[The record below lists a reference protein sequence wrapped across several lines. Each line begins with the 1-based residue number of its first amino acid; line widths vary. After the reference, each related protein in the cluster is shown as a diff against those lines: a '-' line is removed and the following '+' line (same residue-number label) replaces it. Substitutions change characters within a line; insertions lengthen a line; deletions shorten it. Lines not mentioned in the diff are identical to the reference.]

1 MAAEVDSARLRLLYD
16 LGCAF
21 TARIELDELLP
32 LIIEKCREALSAG
45 GAAVLLLDRARNEF
59 YFPYVADTDSEV
71 ARRLSGHRFSAA
83 LGFAGLAVGTGKSL
97 KIDDA
102 QNDPRH
108 HRATDRTTGLATRN
122 LIVTPLN
129 SLQGPI
135 GVIEVVN
142 RKDGLAFSEE
152 DVHFLEAL
160 SGSVAIALD
169 NARLYA
175 EAQQAAA
182 RLRTQVGVLRRDLAS
197 HLHFDDMVGTGALMA
212 EVFRLMETAAASSIT
227 VLIEGETGTG
237 KELVA
242 RGIHRGSAR
251 ADGPFLAM
259 NCAAMPETL
268 LESELFGH
276 RRGAFTGAI
285 RDQPGLFRAATGG
298 TVFLDEVG
306 EMPPLMQAKLLRVIE
321 QGEVVPLGENTPVKV
336 DVRVLSATNRQ
347 LRTDVK
353 QGKFRSDLF
362 YRIAVFPIKLPSLR
376 DRREDIPILVQ
387 RFVKR
392 AAERHHKLVSGFD
405 EPALAVFAAYE
416 WPGNIR
422 EVQNEVERA
431 VALAHDETLL
441 GLQHISSSIRD
452 AVPGPENTEIVAS
465 ANLQPSDTSPISIEE
480 VVRSNGGTTFREAR
494 AVFEA
499 RFITDSLA
507 RCEGNISRAAKL
519 MGLSRV
525 QLQRKIKEYG
535 LR

>member
-1 MAAEVDSARLRLLYD
+1 MTGEADTARLRLLYD

-21 TARIELDELLP
+21 TARIELHELLP
-32 LIIEKCREALSAG
+32 LIIEKCREALMADG
-45 GAAVLLLDRARNEF
+45 VAVLLLDRARNEF
-59 YFPYVADTDSEV
+59 FFPYVAETDSEV
-71 ARRLSGHRFSAA
+71 AVRLSGYRFSAT
-83 LGFAGLAVGTGKSL
+83 LGFAGLALTTGKSL
-97 KIDDA
+97 KIDDVQHDA
-102 QNDPRH
+102 RH
-108 HRATDRTTGLATRN
+108 YPGTDRTTGLATRN
-122 LIVTPLN
+122 LIVAPLN

-142 RKDGLAFSEE
+142 RRDGRPFSEE
-152 DVHFLEAL
+152 DLHFLEAL
-160 SGSVAIALD
+160 SGSIAIALD

-175 EAQQAAA
+175 EARQSEA

-197 HLHFDDMVGTGALMA
+197 QLRFDDMVGTGASMA

-242 RGIHRGSAR
+242 RGIHRASAR

-321 QGEVVPLGENTPVKV
+321 QGEVVPLGESTPVKV
-336 DVRVLSATNRQ
+336 DVRVMSATNRE
-347 LRTDVK
+347 LRSDVK

-362 YRIAVFPIKLPSLR
+362 YRIAVFPIKLPPLR
-376 DRREDIPILVQ
+376 ARREDIPILVQ

-392 AAERHHKLVSGFD
+392 AAERQHKPVAGFD
-405 EPALAVFAAYE
+405 EASMAVFDAYD

-431 VALAHDETLL
+431 VALAGEESQL
-441 GLQHISSSIRD
+441 GLEHISTSIRD
-452 AVPGPENTEIVAS
+452 SVAIAESTETISSPDLTS
-465 ANLQPSDTSPISIEE
+465 ATAAGSQEE
-480 VVRSNGGTTFREAR
+480 VSGNNGGTTFRKAR

-499 RFITDSLA
+499 RFITGLLA
-507 RCEGNISRAAKL
+507 RCDGNISRAAKL